1 MSNVQ
6 LKSRTNRHAT
16 NLVQCVEHHLGP
28 LDTWPTHI
36 LMYLFNMVPI
46 SPRVKR
52 VAAFFYGNN
61 VPLNIAVAFFHASN
75 SASSIF
81 VGEEMCFWYH
91 IWQSALEGS
100 RLCYYYNVKM
110 KLILYING
118 KDKPQFEQVHELSP
132 DISTGFEDTG
142 CERYAR
148 LKLIGIAQ
156 AFPHVYRL
164 TSHSH

>member
-61 VPLNIAVAFFHASN
+61 VPLNIAVAFFQTCNNALSV
-75 SASSIF
+75 F
-81 VGEEMCFWYH
+81 VDEEMGTWYR
-91 IWQSALEGS
+91 IWQDNNEG
-100 RLCYYYNVKM
+100 R
-110 KLILYING
+110 
-118 KDKPQFEQVHELSP
+118 
-132 DISTGFEDTG
+132 
-142 CERYAR
+142 R
-148 LKLIGIAQ
+148 
-156 AFPHVYRL
+156 
-164 TSHSH
+164 